1 LTTPIRFPPNEPR
14 TETSELEDPNTEMP
28 RTALED
34 EAQGEV
40 VVPSPS
46 AAVVEPAPAPVVLE
60 PESAPSLE
68 SKPVESPCDI
78 VDPLAAGEDAPPKPG
93 TFHSIVEL
101 VHDLAIAVVIC
112 VLLITYVVQAFKVQ
126 GTSMSPELQDGERI
140 LVNKFMYHFSD
151 IARGDVV
158 VFWYPED
165 PELSFIKR
173 IIALPG
179 ETLEIKSGD
188 VYVDGVLID
197 ESYVASAHAD
207 RRSHPSQEIRPG
219 HYFVL
224 GDNRRGSNDSRSWG
238 LVPERYIY
246 GRAFVRIWPP
256 SDVGLV
262 Q

>member
-1 LTTPIRFPPNEPR
+1 MTTPTRFPPNEPK
-14 TETSELEDPNTEMP
+14 TETSELEVPNTEMP
-28 RTALED
+28 RTALGD
-34 EAQGEV
+34 EAQGEA
-40 VVPSPS
+40 VVPSQS
-46 AAVVEPAPAPVVLE
+46 AAVVEPDPAL
-60 PESAPSLE
+60 SLE
-68 SKPVESPCDI
+68 SKSVESPRDM
-78 VDPLAAGEDAPPKPG
+78 PPEAGEDVPPKPG
-93 TFHSIVEL
+93 TFRSIVEL

-126 GTSMSPELQDGERI
+126 GTSMSPELKDGERI

-179 ETLEIKSGD
+179 ETVEIKSGD
-188 VYVDGVLID
+188 VFVDGVLIH
-197 ESYVASAHAD
+197 ESYVTSAHAD